1 MSSLQLTGDL
11 GEQQLS
17 MFEKILIANRGEI
30 AVRVI
35 RTARRLGIRTVAV
48 YSEADARAMHVELA
62 DEAVCIGPAAAAE
75 SYLRGDVILD
85 VAKRTGAQAIHPGYG
100 FLSENAKF
108 AKACA
113 DAGVVFIGPPIEA
126 IRVMGSKSDSKRVM
140 STAGVPLVPG
150 YHGTAQDFETL
161 RSQAENIGYPV
172 LVKASAGGGGKGM
185 RVVRAAAELSDAV
198 AGAKRESKAAFGDDT
213 LLLEKYL
220 TQPRHIEIQVFAD
233 THGNCIYLFERDCS
247 LQRRHQKVIEEAPAP
262 SLPDALR
269 KRIGEAAV
277 AAARAVNYVG
287 AGTVEFM
294 YQGGEFYFIEMNTRL
309 QVEHP
314 VTEMITGQDLVEWQL
329 RVASGEALPLTQ
341 ERLTRRGHA
350 FEARIYA
357 EDPQREFLPAIGRLT
372 HLKPPAESANVRVD
386 TGVRTGDEISVYYDP
401 MIAKLIVWDED
412 RLSALRRLRN
422 ALAEYE
428 IAGLTTNVAFVS
440 NIAAHPSFA
449 ACEIDTGFIERHR
462 EALIPAPARASKEVL
477 ALAALAFLLR
487 QSAEAQASS
496 RALSDPY
503 SPWQQV
509 NGWIMN
515 AESHYDLQLREA
527 EGLRRI
533 TVRFRAGGYEVV
545 VLDGDANQSGVK
557 AANVSLDG
565 DLLTAA
571 LDGVRHRATTIF
583 QQRSL
588 TLFSQGTTWRMELDD
603 PLVHAE
609 EQAGGSGRITAP
621 MPGAVVAVLVE
632 EGQSVERNQP
642 LMVIEAMKMEHTLR
656 APAAGKVVKL
666 KVAKGDQVTEGA
678 EVVTVEGESS

>member
-1 MSSLQLTGDL
+1 M
-11 GEQQLS
+11 S

-48 YSEADARAMHVELA
+48 YSEADAGAMHVQLA
-62 DEAVCIGPAAAAE
+62 DEAVCIGPAPAAE
-75 SYLRGDVILD
+75 SYLRGEVILD
-85 VAKRTGAQAIHPGYG
+85 VARRTGAQAIHPGYG

-108 AKACA
+108 AKECA
-113 DAGVVFIGPPIEA
+113 AAGVVFIGPPIEA
-126 IRVMGSKSDSKRVM
+126 IRVMGSKADSKRVM

-150 YHGTAQDFETL
+150 YHGAGQDFETL
-161 RSQAENIGYPV
+161 RTEAERIGYPV

-185 RVVRAAAELSDAV
+185 RIVRAAGELADAV
-198 AGAKRESKAAFGDDT
+198 TGAKRESKAAFGDDT

-220 TQPRHIEIQVFAD
+220 TQPRHVEIQVFAD

-262 SLPDALR
+262 ALPDALR
-269 KRIGEAAV
+269 VRIGEAAV

-294 YQGGEFYFIEMNTRL
+294 YEGGQFYFIEMNTRL

-329 RVASGEALPLTQ
+329 RVASGEPLPLTQ

-350 FEARIYA
+350 FEARVYA

-372 HLKPPAESANVRVD
+372 HLKAPAEGLHVRVD
-386 TGVRTGDEISVYYDP
+386 TGVRSGDEISVYYDP

-412 RLSALRRLRN
+412 RPSALRRLRH

-428 IAGLTTNVAFVS
+428 IAGLTTNISFLAA
-440 NIAAHPSFA
+440 IAGHPAFA
-449 ACEIDTGFIERHR
+449 AEKIDTGFIERHR
-462 EALIPAPARASKEVL
+462 EQLIPPPARTPDQML

-487 QSAEAQASS
+487 QSAEAHGSG

-503 SPWQQV
+503 SPWYEV
-509 NGWIMN
+509 NGWNLN
-515 AESHYDLQLREA
+515 ADSHYDLQLRDASE
-527 EGLRRI
+527 LHRL
-533 TVRFRAGGYEVV
+533 TLQFRASGYEVV
-545 VLDGDANQSGVK
+545 LDGRHVK
-557 AANVSLDG
+557 ATHVSLNDNV
-565 DLLTAA
+565 LSAT
-571 LDGVRHRATTIF
+571 LDGVRYRATTVF
-583 QQRSL
+583 QQGEL
-588 TLFSQGTTWRMELDD
+588 TLFSQGSTWQVKLDD
-603 PLVHAE
+603 PLARAE
-609 EQAGGSGRITAP
+609 EQVGGSGRITAP

-632 EGQSVERNQP
+632 EGQAVERNQP

-656 APAAGKVVKL
+656 APSAGRVQKL
-666 KVAKGDQVTEGA
+666 RVARGDQVTEGS
-678 EVVTVEGESS
+678 ELVTVDSEGAGAAPAKS